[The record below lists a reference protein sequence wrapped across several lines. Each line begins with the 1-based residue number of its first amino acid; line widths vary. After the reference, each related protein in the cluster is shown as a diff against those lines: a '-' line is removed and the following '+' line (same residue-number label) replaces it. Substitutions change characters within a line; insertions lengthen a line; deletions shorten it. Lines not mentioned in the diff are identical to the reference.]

1 MALVE
6 AVAPLPTPQ
15 SAAAGE
21 AKGSALKAVREEEEE
36 DDETAQQVHQLTAT
50 NERLIEQLQQ
60 SQGHVAA
67 LTAELDGAQGT
78 LKTTES
84 EVVTLTRQVAEL
96 TSQLDAAEERERAN
110 ADPEAARLQPAG
122 LADAVRSSKQQSP
135 SPSSPQSQAAVVR
148 RPPSS
153 ARTRERDADDA
164 DGIEARQD
172 QAGSRKRVK
181 TRPEARPPPGS
192 PSAARDRER
201 ARREAESERTKRLQ
215 AGSERRRMLA
225 GRSRSYASPLDSH
238 TDSIAFKMNDL
249 RERRSKLRQDWASS
263 SDATVSGA
271 GGIRDGSVASGS
283 AGSAA
288 LRASRDAIRS
298 SLGAA
303 SDGGASGGAR
313 RSRGTLG
320 GGRAL
325 RQRSRSEAGAVQTG
339 DSSPEQSRSPGQAAF
354 LTSMAESRHLKAH
367 AR

>member
-1 MALVE
+1 MRE
-6 AVAPLPTPQ
+6 EE
-15 SAAAGE
+15 G
-21 AKGSALKAVREEEEE
+21 EEEEE
-36 DDETAQQVHQLTAT
+36 EEAAQQVHQLTAT
-50 NERLIEQLQQ
+50 NERLVEQLQQ

-122 LADAVRSSKQQSP
+122 LADAVRSSKPQSP
-135 SPSSPQSQAAVVR
+135 SPSSPQPPSSPQSQAAVVR

-164 DGIEARQD
+164 DGTEARQD

-181 TRPEARPPPGS
+181 TRPEARPLPGS

-225 GRSRSYASPLDSH
+225 GRSRSHASPLDSH

-249 RERRSKLRQDWASS
+249 RERRSKLRQGWASS

-325 RQRSRSEAGAVQTG
+325 GQRSRSEAGAVQTG